1 MIGGILSGKD
11 GILSSGESCVPLPG
25 GKVER
30 WAFTGQRKSL
40 VDSKQAWKEPR
51 ASQNG
56 FLQCLTEVQLPL
68 HWALEE
74 PRKDFK

>member
-1 MIGGILSGKD
+1 MIGSVFSGKD
-11 GILSSGESCVPLPG
+11 DILSPGESCVPLPG

-40 VDSKQAWKEPR
+40 VDSKQTWRQPR

-56 FLQCLTEVQLPL
+56 FFQCLTMQLPL

>member
-1 MIGGILSGKD
+1 MAFLAQGKAAFPCLKGRQKGGLSLG
-11 GILSSGESCVPLPG
+11 
-25 GKVER
+25 
-30 WAFTGQRKSL
+30 RKSL
-40 VDSKQAWKEPR
+40 VDSKQAWKQPR

-56 FLQCLTEVQLPL
+56 FLQCLTMQLPL

>member
-1 MIGGILSGKD
+1 MIGIILSGKD
-11 GILSSGESCVPLPG
+11 GILSPGESCFPLPE
-25 GKVER
+25 GKAER

-40 VDSKQAWKEPR
+40 VDSKQAWKQPR

-56 FLQCLTEVQLPL
+56 FLQCLTMQLPL

>member
-11 GILSSGESCVPLPG
+11 GILSPGESCVPLPG

-51 ASQNG
+51 ASQNV